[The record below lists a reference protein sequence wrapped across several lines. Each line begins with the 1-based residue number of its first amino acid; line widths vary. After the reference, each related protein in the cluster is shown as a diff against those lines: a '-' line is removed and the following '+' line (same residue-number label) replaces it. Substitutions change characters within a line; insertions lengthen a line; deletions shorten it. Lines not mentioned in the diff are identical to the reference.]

1 MPVPTRDL
9 PRYALI
15 LAILGIVVLAFAW
28 AAGFLSPAR
37 IGGGTIADAL
47 EGANGK
53 VFPGF
58 RRAHAKGLCVTGR
71 FEANGAGGEIS
82 RAALFP
88 KGVVPVIG
96 RFSTGGGNPAATDG
110 RNVFHALGLRFA
122 LPDGEE
128 WRMAIDHTPI
138 FIVSNPADFLALQ
151 RASVPDPATGKPDP
165 ERMKAFA
172 AAHPETQAFLDYMK
186 TAPLPASFANGTY
199 YSINAFRF
207 IDAQGRSRLVRWQ
220 FEPEAP
226 FAALDKA
233 TLDKRP
239 KDFLFHDLLARVK
252 QGPLR
257 WHMVVVLANPGDRSD
272 NATVRWTGPH
282 RTIDVGTLVLDHAA
296 TEVAGNC
303 RDYNYDPLILP
314 RGVAAS
320 DDPILAAR
328 SAAYSASFRR
338 RAIEGPHPDA
348 ITTAGGAR

>member
-71 FEANGAGGEIS
+71 FEANGAGSEIS

-122 LPDGEE
+122 LPDGESGG
-128 WRMAIDHTPI
+128 WRSTTRRSSSSPTPPT
-138 FIVSNPADFLALQ
+138 SSPSSA
-151 RASVPDPATGKPDP
+151 
-165 ERMKAFA
+165 
-172 AAHPETQAFLDYMK
+172 
-186 TAPLPASFANGTY
+186 PASPIRRPASPIPNG
-199 YSINAFRF
+199 
-207 IDAQGRSRLVRWQ
+207 
-220 FEPEAP
+220 
-226 FAALDKA
+226 
-233 TLDKRP
+233 
-239 KDFLFHDLLARVK
+239 
-252 QGPLR
+252 
-257 WHMVVVLANPGDRSD
+257 
-272 NATVRWTGPH
+272 
-282 RTIDVGTLVLDHAA
+282 
-296 TEVAGNC
+296 
-303 RDYNYDPLILP
+303 
-314 RGVAAS
+314 
-320 DDPILAAR
+320 
-328 SAAYSASFRR
+328 
-338 RAIEGPHPDA
+338 
-348 ITTAGGAR
+348 